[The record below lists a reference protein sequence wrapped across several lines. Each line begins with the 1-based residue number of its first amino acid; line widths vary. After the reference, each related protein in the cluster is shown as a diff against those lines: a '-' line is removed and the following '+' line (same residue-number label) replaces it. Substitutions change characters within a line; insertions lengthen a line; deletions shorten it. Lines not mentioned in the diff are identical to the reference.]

1 MREIFFKGKQ
11 TDTGEWVEGYHT
23 KYQPCASKAEHV
35 YGIVPEYA
43 SALYMQKIDPQTLCQ
58 YTGLTDKN
66 GQRIWENDIVKFENA
81 FSRRPHIGQVRYYSD
96 AKPISDDGRHSVD
109 LAECNSEDL
118 EVVGNIFDG
127 PTKTRPEWQ
136 EAMLRTF
143 LAGH

>member
-1 MREIFFKGKQ
+1 MREILFRAKQ
-11 TDTGEWVEGYHT
+11 KDTGKWIGCICVCT
-23 KYQPCASKAEHV
+23 KKKMY
-35 YGIVPEYA
+35 IVCTFLFGDELAISTQIPDVNPE
-43 SALYMQKIDPQTLCQ
+43 TLCQ

-81 FSRRPHIGQVRYYSD
+81 FSKRPHIGQVRYYSD

-109 LAECNSEDL
+109 LAECNPEDL
-118 EVVGNIFDG
+118 EVIGNIFDG
-127 PTKTRPEWQ
+127 PTQTRPEWQ